1 LDKLQNEDLF
11 NKLKDLYEKSESVVK
26 TDAVVYRAYV
36 DKISS
41 NTIADK
47 VSAQMNSIKVSM
59 DEINPKFR
67 EGSKN
72 YKEIKESITTLLA
85 DYENSLRELS
95 DFYDTKIEQLILRR
109 VELEA
114 SFIGAILNEEYLS
127 EKLYV
132 RQDQQKN
139 DKVKQ
144 KLLDNFSNML
154 EKLNGGKKKTE
165 EINTRE
171 ISRLIDGNDLKTELE
186 YKLAKKIERTMD
198 DQKANFEL
206 LEKSEKEL
214 ALIDAEIE
222 RLNEQKKNAIMDAM
236 EVGDKTITRNIR
248 RPKVFKTITRFF
260 ISKFNT
266 ARIIESQVINPL
278 RIRIENF
285 KKNELSSMKG

>member
-1 LDKLQNEDLF
+1 MDKLQNEDLF
-11 NKLKDLYEKSESVVK
+11 IKLKDLYDKSESVVK

-41 NTIADK
+41 ITIADK
-47 VSAQMNSIKVSM
+47 VSAQMNSIKVSI
-59 DEINPKFR
+59 DEINPKFG

-72 YKEIKESITTLLA
+72 YKDIKDSITTLLA

-132 RQDQQKN
+132 RQNQQKN

-144 KLLDNFSNML
+144 KLLDNFSNVL
-154 EKLNGGKKKTE
+154 EKLNGNKKKTE
-165 EINTRE
+165 EIDTRE
-171 ISRLIDGNDLKTELE
+171 LSHLIDGKDLRVDLE
-186 YKLAKKIERTMD
+186 IKLAKKIEKTVN
-198 DQKANFEL
+198 DQKTNLEL

-214 ALIDAEIE
+214 SLIDAEIE

-236 EVGDKTITRNIR
+236 EVGDKAVTRNIR

-278 RIRIENF
+278 RMRIENF

>member
-1 LDKLQNEDLF
+1 MDKLQNEDLF
-11 NKLKDLYEKSESVVK
+11 NKLRELYEKSESVVK
-26 TDAVVYRAYV
+26 TDAIVYRAYV

-47 VSAQMNSIKVSM
+47 VSAQMNSIKVSI
-59 DEINPKFR
+59 DDINPRFK

-85 DYENSLRELS
+85 DYESSLRELS

-114 SFIGAILNEEYLS
+114 SFVGAILNEEYLS

-139 DKVKQ
+139 DIVKQ
-144 KLLDNFSNML
+144 KLLNNFSNVL
-154 EKLNGGKKKTE
+154 EKLNGNKRKTE
-165 EINTRE
+165 EIDTRE
-171 ISRLIDGNDLKTELE
+171 ISHLIDGNDLRADLE
-186 YKLAKKIERTMD
+186 IKLAKKIEKTIN
-198 DQKANFEL
+198 DQKDNHEL
-206 LEKSEKEL
+206 IEKSEKEL
-214 ALIDAEIE
+214 SLIDAEIE
-222 RLNEQKKNAIMDAM
+222 RLNEQKKNAIMNAM
-236 EVGDKTITRNIR
+236 EVGDKQVTRTIK

-266 ARIIESQVINPL
+266 VKYIESQVINPL
-278 RIRIENF
+278 RMRIENF